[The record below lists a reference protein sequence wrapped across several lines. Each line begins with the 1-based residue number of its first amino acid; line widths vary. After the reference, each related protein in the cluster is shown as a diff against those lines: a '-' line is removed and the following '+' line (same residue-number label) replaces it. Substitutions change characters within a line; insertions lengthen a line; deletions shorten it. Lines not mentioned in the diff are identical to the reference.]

1 MTTMTRTSARPTTW
15 PAGLT
20 LGSVS
25 GAALVVAGIWNA
37 LVQGHVTVSSA
48 PTAGRSQARPLQAMR
63 DHYRWYATTATQ
75 ERWAT
80 ILGLVG
86 VLGLV
91 LLAVELRRCLTSDA
105 VGRLACTTVQAAGL
119 VWMVGAVATIGG
131 HRAVAEMATHGNP
144 IQVVN
149 VVAFTTDVTG
159 DAFSA
164 AAFVLLAVG
173 MVTLASTAYGGQ
185 RWCAVSLLTG
195 VLSGVVAYGYVAS
208 VDSITTYELGL
219 LAAVV
224 QPVWLVWTGRLLDRT
239 DPTS

>member
-1 MTTMTRTSARPTTW
+1 
-15 PAGLT
+15 
-20 LGSVS
+20 
-25 GAALVVAGIWNA
+25 
-37 LVQGHVTVSSA
+37 
-48 PTAGRSQARPLQAMR
+48 
-63 DHYRWYATTATQ
+63 
-75 ERWAT
+75 
-80 ILGLVG
+80 
-86 VLGLV
+86 
-91 LLAVELRRCLTSDA
+91 
-105 VGRLACTTVQAAGL
+105 
-119 VWMVGAVATIGG
+119 
-131 HRAVAEMATHGNP
+131 MATHGNP